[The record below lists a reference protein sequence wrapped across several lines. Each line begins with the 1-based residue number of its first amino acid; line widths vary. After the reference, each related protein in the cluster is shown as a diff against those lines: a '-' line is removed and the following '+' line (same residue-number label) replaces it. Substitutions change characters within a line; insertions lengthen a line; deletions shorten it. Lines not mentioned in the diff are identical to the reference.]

1 MAVFGIQRFLG
12 VTDGVSNYRFFGGC
26 YDQDQQVNFVIIFV
40 YVMIDDVIKVIFE
53 VGVVGVCFDVIFKVR

>member
-1 MAVFGIQRFLG
+1 M
-12 VTDGVSNYRFFGGC
+12 DGVLNYCFFGGC

-53 VGVVGVCFDVIFKVR
+53 VSVVGVCFDVIFKVR